1 MTTTMIPSTMNTDLQ
16 NERRKASLNSEKF
29 AEWWFNGRAE
39 LAKKRELESVI
50 FNDAQLNDDIPISYL
65 SYKES
70 YENAMRK
77 STRLLYLIKKY
88 YRESDSAD
96 ASTSPSKSTAINK
109 KDNDEKAKWAF
120 LYKLRSMLGGEIGS
134 GILKQG
140 NPIRLHITMFLPT
153 ILGQASEEQK
163 LEWMEKCFDLK
174 IIGTYAQTELGHG
187 TFLRGLETRADYD
200 PSTKQFVLNSPTR
213 TSYKWWPGGLG
224 HTVNYTIVMAQ
235 MYVDGKSHGIQPFV
249 IQVRD
254 EETHM
259 PLSGIDIGDI
269 GPKMGLKH
277 VNNGYLGFHNVRI
290 PRTNML
296 MKNCQV
302 LEDGTVRKAKSSVL
316 VYGGMVFVRVVIVR
330 DASFALIMAGTIAAR
345 YSAVRRQ
352 SPIESNTPEPQVI
365 DHITQQLKVF
375 PQIAKGIVFK
385 LAADYVWDLYQTTMS
400 SLDEGNL
407 NGLAELHLIT
417 CGLKAYTSNASRKGV
432 EILRLACGGHGYMES
447 ANFVSIYGTAAAS
460 CTYEGETTV
469 MWLQTARYLMKAW
482 GAVIKGE
489 KLAPSVS
496 YLKYA
501 HRETEF
507 KGFTPNQW
515 SVIRALQFT
524 AGNLIKSAYET
535 LEKTKENIESYE
547 VAKNLTGLRLV
558 KAAELHTAAFLA
570 DVAFR
575 QIKKQLNS
583 IRNSKEVMS
592 ALNQMLDLFLV
603 DMFFEYLSDILKY
616 CQLSG
621 QDVDAMEKRL
631 ENNLKLIRPNIIA
644 LVDGFDLHDRVLDS
658 TLGSYD
664 GNVYERI
671 FDNAKKNPLNQEPVN
686 SSYVHLKAFM
696 KMSPFMKSNL

>member
-1 MTTTMIPSTMNTDLQ
+1 MTIPTTMNTDLQ
-16 NERRKASLNSEKF
+16 NERRKASLNSEDF
-29 AEWWFNGRAE
+29 AEWWFNGREE
-39 LAKKRELESVI
+39 LTKKRELESVV

-65 SYKES
+65 SYKDS

-88 YRESDSAD
+88 YIEQPEND
-96 ASTSPSKSTAINK
+96 AAGNHQHNQNQNE
-109 KDNDEKAKWAF
+109 KDKWVL

-153 ILGQASEEQK
+153 ILGQGSEEQK
-163 LEWMEKCFDLK
+163 MEWLEKCFDLR

-200 PSTKQFVLNSPTR
+200 ADSKEFVLNSPTR

-235 MYVDGKSHGIQPFV
+235 MYVNGQNHGIQPFV
-249 IQVRD
+249 VQVRD

-277 VNNGYLGFHNVRI
+277 VNNGYLGFKNVRI
-290 PRTNML
+290 SRTNML
-296 MKNCQV
+296 MKHCQV
-302 LEDGTVRKAKSSVL
+302 LEDGTVHKAKSNVL
-316 VYGGMVFVRVVIVR
+316 VYGGMVFVRVVIIR
-330 DASFALIMAGTIAAR
+330 DASFALIQAGTIAAR

-352 SPIESNTPEPQVI
+352 SPIESDKPEPQII
-365 DHITQQLKVF
+365 DHITQQFKIF
-375 PQIAKGIVFK
+375 PQIAKGIIFR
-385 LAADYVWDLYQTTMS
+385 LAADYVWDLYQSLEDGDMS
-400 SLDEGNL
+400 T
-407 NGLAELHLIT
+407 LAEFHSIT

-447 ANFVSIYGTAAAS
+447 ANFVAIYGTAAAS

-469 MWLQTARYLMKAW
+469 MWLQTARYLLKSW
-482 GAVIKGE
+482 ESLLKGG
-489 KLAPSVS
+489 KLANSVS
-496 YLKYA
+496 YLKFAY
-501 HRETEF
+501 RETEF

-515 SVIRALQFT
+515 SVIRVLQFA
-524 AGNLIKSAYET
+524 AGNLVKSAYES
-535 LEKTKENIESYE
+535 LQKTNEDINNIDISR
-547 VAKNLTGLRLV
+547 NLAGLKLV
-558 KAAELHTAAFLA
+558 KAAEIHTAAYLA
-570 DVAFR
+570 DIAFK
-575 QIKKQLNS
+575 QVKKQLNS
-583 IRNSKEVMS
+583 IQTSKEVNKI
-592 ALNQMLDLFLV
+592 LHQILDLFLE
-603 DMFFEYLSDILKY
+603 DLFFENISDILKY
-616 CQLSG
+616 CNLSG
-621 QDVDAMEKRL
+621 QDIDSMEKKL
-631 ENNLKLIRPNIIA
+631 ELSLKQLRPNIIA

-686 SSYVHLKAFM
+686 SSFTYLKAFM
-696 KMSPFMKSNL
+696 KLKSNL